1 MQGVIGLF
9 HRRPLAR
16 EIAVA
21 LAVKAAALALLYVA
35 FFAPRPEVTPA
46 VLENA
51 LLEPAA
57 RHGDAAND

>member
-21 LAVKAAALALLYVA
+21 LAVKAAALARLYFA

-46 VLENA
+46 VLESA
-51 LLEPAA
+51 LFEPAA